1 MGGGWNR
8 LNEPKFSGVIH
19 ELKAGTAPVRG
30 LRLQALSRRPKERKP
45 AMKKVIVVLALASV
59 AAMTVGCSGTVQQPQ
74 SQTQPPAEQVR
85 AVNPP
90 GTPEGLPFSNGI
102 LVGNTLYVAGTQGTD
117 ANGKLEPDIESQTR
131 AALQLIQK
139 IVEGGGMT
147 MGNVVAVNVYLS
159 DINEFGK
166 MNGVYKT
173 FFPDPKPTRT
183 TVQVAKLVNGA
194 KIEISAIAVK
204 PR

>member
-1 MGGGWNR
+1 
-8 LNEPKFSGVIH
+8 
-19 ELKAGTAPVRG
+19 
-30 LRLQALSRRPKERKP
+30 
-45 AMKKVIVVLALASV
+45 MKKAMIVLGITCLAAI
-59 AAMTVGCSGTVQQPQ
+59 TFGCATSTTQQP
-74 SQTQPPAEQVR
+74 AEAATPTAAEKVQ
-85 AVNPP
+85 AINPP

-117 ANGKLEPDIESQTR
+117 ANGKLPPDIESQTR

-159 DINEFGK
+159 DVSEFGK
-166 MNGVYKT
+166 MNNVYKT

>member
-1 MGGGWNR
+1 
-8 LNEPKFSGVIH
+8 
-19 ELKAGTAPVRG
+19 
-30 LRLQALSRRPKERKP
+30 
-45 AMKKVIVVLALASV
+45 MKKPMLVLVIACV
-59 AAMTVGCSGTVQQPQ
+59 AAMMFGCASSTTQQPAE
-74 SQTQPPAEQVR
+74 SAAQTPAEHVQ
-85 AVNPP
+85 AINPP

-117 ANGKLEPDIESQTR
+117 ANGKLPPDIESQTR

-159 DINEFGK
+159 DVNEFGK
-166 MNGVYKT
+166 MNNVYKT

>member
-1 MGGGWNR
+1 VGGGWNR

-19 ELKAGTAPVRG
+19 EVEAEVAPVRG
-30 LRLQALSRRPKERKP
+30 LHFQALSRRPKERKP
-45 AMKKVIVVLALASV
+45 AMKKVKIVLAIAAV
-59 AAMTVGCSGTVQQPQ
+59 AAMTVGCSAPAPQSQSQVQQPV
-74 SQTQPPAEQVR
+74 EQ
-85 AVNPP
+85 AKAINPP

-159 DINEFGK
+159 DINDFGK